1 MAMASSLVSKGAG
14 YSGAVAERQPRR
26 CLFPGACCR
35 PRGGA
40 IVIDNRPEAEPTG
53 ETEMALLDVV
63 IDVSDANALRD
74 GTALTATAEQVET
87 MGKILTAVLGRAPLG
102 Y

>member
-1 MAMASSLVSKGAG
+1 
-14 YSGAVAERQPRR
+14 
-26 CLFPGACCR
+26 
-35 PRGGA
+35 
-40 IVIDNRPEAEPTG
+40 
-53 ETEMALLDVV
+53 MALLDVV

>member
-1 MAMASSLVSKGAG
+1 MT
-14 YSGAVAERQPRR
+14 
-26 CLFPGACCR
+26 
-35 PRGGA
+35 
-40 IVIDNRPEAEPTG
+40 DNRPEAEPTG

-63 IDVSDANALRD
+63 IDVSDANALGD